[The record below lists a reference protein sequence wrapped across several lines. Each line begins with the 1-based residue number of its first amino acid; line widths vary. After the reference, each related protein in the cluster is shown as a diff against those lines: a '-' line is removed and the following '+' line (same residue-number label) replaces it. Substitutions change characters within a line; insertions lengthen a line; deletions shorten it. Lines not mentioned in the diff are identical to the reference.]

1 MTQVGLVGLGK
12 MGAAIA
18 SRLLDTGH
26 ELIVWNRSPTRT
38 REIVERGA
46 RAVRSPSEVAEAA
59 EVVIVIVR
67 DDDASL
73 EVFTGAN
80 GLLSVPVEG
89 KLFIEMSTIRPATAI
104 GIARRC
110 REKGAGYLDSPVSGT
125 VGPAKEGK
133 LLALVGGD
141 EADLSR
147 ARPTLEKLTR
157 RIVHAGPVGR
167 GALLKL
173 VVNLPLLVYW
183 QALAEAVAMGRAG
196 GLDLELILDTIQ
208 DSPAAL
214 AALGIKKAAIL
225 DPTANVASDVTSMR
239 KDLKYIVE
247 TGSHYGV
254 PMTASAAALATY
266 AAADAAGLAAADAVV
281 VVRFLA
287 EQMTRAASASPD
299 SQREA

>member
-1 MTQVGLVGLGK
+1 MTKAGIVGLGK

-26 ELIVWNRSPTRT
+26 ELIVWNRSPARA
-38 REIVERGA
+38 RDLIERGA
-46 RAVRSPSEVAEAA
+46 RAARTPAEVAAA
-59 EVVIVIVR
+59 ADVVIVMVR
-67 DDDASL
+67 DDGASL
-73 EVFTGAN
+73 EVFAGPD
-80 GLLSVPVEG
+80 GLLSVPVSG
-89 KLFIEMSTIRPATAI
+89 KLFIEMSTVRPATAI
-104 GIARRC
+104 DIGRRC
-110 REKGAGYLDSPVSGT
+110 REKGAGYIDSPVSGT
-125 VGPAKEGK
+125 VGPAKEGR

-141 EADLSR
+141 EADLTR

-183 QALAEAVAMGRAG
+183 QALAEAVAMGLAG

-214 AALGIKKAAIL
+214 AALGIKRPAIL
-225 DPTANVASDVTSMR
+225 DPTANVASDVTSMQ
-239 KDLKYIVE
+239 KDLNYIVE
-247 TGSHYGV
+247 TGSRYGV

-266 AAADAAGLAAADAVV
+266 AAANAAGLAAADAVV
-281 VVRFLA
+281 IVRFLA
-287 EQMTRAASASPD
+287 DEMTRAANASPEG
-299 SQREA
+299 QRRA